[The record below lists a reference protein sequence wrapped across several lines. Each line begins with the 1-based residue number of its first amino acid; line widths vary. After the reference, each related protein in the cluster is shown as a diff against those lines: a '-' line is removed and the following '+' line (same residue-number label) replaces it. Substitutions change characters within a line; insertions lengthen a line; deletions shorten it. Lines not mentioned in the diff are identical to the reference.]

1 MKLAF
6 KHTGFLA
13 LSCALSLTVLSCG
26 NSTSSSTSSDST
38 STSSTTNTMAAAPAD
53 TTAANTNANSNKD
66 ADFINDVAVSNAKE
80 IAWLQAGIDNG
91 GKDVKEHAKM
101 MKKDHEQ
108 LAQQVKDYAG
118 KKNIALPPD
127 QDYSKD
133 VDMGNK
139 KGKDWDKAWVDK
151 MVDEHQKTI
160 DKFQKAQNEVSDA
173 ELKTMITNTLPTL
186 QKHLDMCKT
195 LQGKM

>member
-6 KHTGFLA
+6 RHTGFLA

-26 NSTSSSTSSDST
+26 GNSASTTTNADSTSSV
-38 STSSTTNTMAAAPAD
+38 TTMPAD
-53 TTAANTNANSNKD
+53 TSNNMAASNKD
-66 ADFINDVAVSNAKE
+66 ADFVNDAVTSNAKE
-80 IAWLQAGIDNG
+80 MAWLQAGIDNG
-91 GKDVKEHAKM
+91 GKDVKDDAKTM
-101 MKKDHEQ
+101 MKDHKD
-108 LAQQVKDYAG
+108 LADKMKDYAS
-118 KKNIALPPD
+118 KKNITLPAD

-139 KGKDWDKAWVDK
+139 KGKDWDKAWTDK

-160 DKFQKAQNEVSDA
+160 DKFQKAQNDVTDPD
-173 ELKTMITNTLPTL
+173 LKTIITNTLPTL
-186 QKHLDMCKT
+186 QKHLDMCKQ

>member
-6 KHTGFLA
+6 RHTGFLA

-26 NSTSSSTSSDST
+26 NSNNNTNNTDSSSV
-38 STSSTTNTMAAAPAD
+38 TTTAAPAD
-53 TTAANTNANSNKD
+53 TTNNMAANANNASSNKD
-66 ADFINDVAVSNAKE
+66 ADFVNDVVTSNAKE
-80 IAWLQAGIDNG
+80 MAWLQAGIDNG
-91 GKDVKEHAKM
+91 SKDVKNDAKM
-101 MKKDHEQ
+101 MMKDHKD
-108 LAQQVKDYAG
+108 LADKMKDYAS
-118 KKNIALPPD
+118 KKNISLPAD

-139 KGKDWDKAWVDK
+139 KGKDWDKAWADK

-160 DKFQKAQNEVSDA
+160 DKFQKAQNDVTDPD
-173 ELKTMITNTLPTL
+173 LKTIVTNTLPTL
-186 QKHLDMCKT
+186 QKHLDMCKQ